1 MNFHVSYGHAAK
13 FILAHKS
20 EDDFSDL
27 YLKLMELK
35 QATPLDILKIT
46 AVPVNHSIEILVDP
60 AKVLNYKAFFTTLGF
75 TIQSIRTVT
84 TARPILNGTKNV
96 DEILPAITGIL
107 PDEVE
112 TE

>member
-1 MNFHVSYGHAAK
+1 MNFHASYGHAAK
-13 FILAHKS
+13 FILGHKS
-20 EDDFSDL
+20 ETDFSDL
-27 YLKLMELK
+27 YLKLIELK
-35 QATPLDILKIT
+35 QATPMDILKIT
-46 AVPVNHSIEILVDP
+46 PIPATHSIEILVDP
-60 AKVLNYKAFFTTLGF
+60 SKILNYKAFFTSLGF

-84 TARPILNGTKNV
+84 TARPILNGAKNV